1 MTNVQRIRPRI
12 IQRFNPLQRTLHW
25 LMAVCIL
32 AMLFIGV
39 GMVSTVASE
48 YLTLVNIH
56 KPLGILILILA
67 LIRLVVRLRYGAP
80 PLPLD
85 LPEPMK
91 LAAYLSHY
99 ALYALMIAMPLIG
112 WAMLSAA
119 EYPVVIWPGIW
130 LPQILPLDPSLH
142 TLLWNAHFYL
152 AFLFFALILM
162 HLSAALFHA
171 LIRRDGV
178 FDAMGPRLTH
188 DEIAPADWREGAGV
202 CSIEV
207 APLSSVRNRSMIAQ
221 SPAGDRTAPFGSN
234 QRRHCKQ
241 SEAIQGNWSASR
253 LLDRRVASLLAM
265 TILAERSTRRS
276 ALATC

>member
-1 MTNVQRIRPRI
+1 MTNITRVRPIRF

-25 LMAVCIL
+25 VMAVCIL
-32 AMLFIGV
+32 TMLFIGV
-39 GMVSTVASE
+39 GMASTVAPK

-67 LIRLVVRLRYGAP
+67 LIRLIVRLRYGAP
-80 PLPLD
+80 PLPAD

-119 EYPVVIWPGIW
+119 EYPVTLWPGIW
-130 LPQILPLDPSLH
+130 LPQILPRSPGLH

-162 HLSAALFHA
+162 HLAAALFHA

-178 FDAMGPRLTH
+178 FDSMGPLLKG
-188 DEIAPADWREGAGV
+188 DEAAPAE
-202 CSIEV
+202 
-207 APLSSVRNRSMIAQ
+207 
-221 SPAGDRTAPFGSN
+221 
-234 QRRHCKQ
+234 
-241 SEAIQGNWSASR
+241 
-253 LLDRRVASLLAM
+253 
-265 TILAERSTRRS
+265 
-276 ALATC
+276 

>member
-1 MTNVQRIRPRI
+1 MTNVQRLRPLPVLR
-12 IQRFNPLQRTLHW
+12 RFTPLQRALHW
-25 LMAVCIL
+25 IMAVCIL

-39 GMVSTVASE
+39 GMVSTIAPE
-48 YLTLVNIH
+48 YLTLVGIH

-67 LIRLVVRLRYGAP
+67 LIRLVVRLVYGAP

-119 EYPVVIWPGIW
+119 NYPVTLWSGFS
-130 LPQILPLDPSLH
+130 LPQIVPQSASLH

-162 HLSAALFHA
+162 HLAAGLFHA

-178 FDAMGPRLTH
+178 FDAMGPHLTH
-188 DEIAPADWREGAGV
+188 DEIAPAE
-202 CSIEV
+202 
-207 APLSSVRNRSMIAQ
+207 
-221 SPAGDRTAPFGSN
+221 
-234 QRRHCKQ
+234 
-241 SEAIQGNWSASR
+241 
-253 LLDRRVASLLAM
+253 
-265 TILAERSTRRS
+265 
-276 ALATC
+276 

>member
-1 MTNVQRIRPRI
+1 MTNVQRLRPVPVLR
-12 IQRFNPLQRTLHW
+12 RFTPLQRTLHW
-25 LMAVCIL
+25 VMAVCIL

-39 GMVSTVASE
+39 GMVSTIAPE
-48 YLTLVNIH
+48 YLTLVGIH

-119 EYPVVIWPGIW
+119 DYPVTLWHSIW
-130 LPQILPLDPSLH
+130 LPQIVPQSASLH

-162 HLSAALFHA
+162 HLAAGLFHA

-178 FDAMGPRLTH
+178 FDTMGPTLTH
-188 DEIAPADWREGAGV
+188 DEVAPADWQK
-202 CSIEV
+202 
-207 APLSSVRNRSMIAQ
+207 APGPVR
-221 SPAGDRTAPFGSN
+221 
-234 QRRHCKQ
+234 
-241 SEAIQGNWSASR
+241 SR
-253 LLDRRVASLLAM
+253 
-265 TILAERSTRRS
+265 
-276 ALATC
+276 

>member
-1 MTNVQRIRPRI
+1 MTNITRVRPI
-12 IQRFNPLQRTLHW
+12 ALIHRFNPLQRTLHW
-25 LMAVCIL
+25 VMAACIL

-39 GMVSTVASE
+39 GMASTVAPD

-67 LIRLVVRLRYGAP
+67 LVRLVVRLRYGAP
-80 PLPLD
+80 PLPAD

-119 EYPVVIWPGIW
+119 NYPVTLWGRLW
-130 LPQILPLDPSLH
+130 LPRIAPQSANLH
-142 TLLWNAHFYL
+142 TALWNAHFYL

-162 HLSAALFHA
+162 HLAAGLFHA
-171 LIRRDGV
+171 LVRRDGV

-188 DEIAPADWREGAGV
+188 DEAAPAE
-202 CSIEV
+202 
-207 APLSSVRNRSMIAQ
+207 
-221 SPAGDRTAPFGSN
+221 
-234 QRRHCKQ
+234 
-241 SEAIQGNWSASR
+241 
-253 LLDRRVASLLAM
+253 
-265 TILAERSTRRS
+265 
-276 ALATC
+276 

>member
-1 MTNVQRIRPRI
+1 MTNITRVRPITI
-12 IQRFNPLQRTLHW
+12 IHRFNPLQRTLHW
-25 LMAVCIL
+25 VMAVCIL
-32 AMLFIGV
+32 TMLFIGV
-39 GMVSTVASE
+39 GMASTVAPE

-67 LIRLVVRLRYGAP
+67 LIRLIVRLRYGAP
-80 PLPLD
+80 PLPVD

-119 EYPVVIWPGIW
+119 EYPVVLWPGIW
-130 LPQILPLDPSLH
+130 LPQILPLNPSLH

-162 HLSAALFHA
+162 HVSAALFHA

-178 FDAMGPRLTH
+178 FDSMGPLLPG
-188 DEIAPADWREGAGV
+188 DEAAPAE
-202 CSIEV
+202 
-207 APLSSVRNRSMIAQ
+207 
-221 SPAGDRTAPFGSN
+221 
-234 QRRHCKQ
+234 
-241 SEAIQGNWSASR
+241 
-253 LLDRRVASLLAM
+253 
-265 TILAERSTRRS
+265 
-276 ALATC
+276 

>member
-1 MTNVQRIRPRI
+1 MTNVQRIRPVKV
-12 IQRFNPLQRTLHW
+12 IQRFTPLQRTLHW
-25 LMAVCIL
+25 VMAVCIF

-39 GMVSTVASE
+39 GMVSTVAPK
-48 YLTLVNIH
+48 YLTFINIH

-162 HLSAALFHA
+162 HLAAGLFHG

-188 DEIAPADWREGAGV
+188 DEVAPADWQK
-202 CSIEV
+202 
-207 APLSSVRNRSMIAQ
+207 APGPVR
-221 SPAGDRTAPFGSN
+221 
-234 QRRHCKQ
+234 
-241 SEAIQGNWSASR
+241 SR
-253 LLDRRVASLLAM
+253 
-265 TILAERSTRRS
+265 
-276 ALATC
+276 